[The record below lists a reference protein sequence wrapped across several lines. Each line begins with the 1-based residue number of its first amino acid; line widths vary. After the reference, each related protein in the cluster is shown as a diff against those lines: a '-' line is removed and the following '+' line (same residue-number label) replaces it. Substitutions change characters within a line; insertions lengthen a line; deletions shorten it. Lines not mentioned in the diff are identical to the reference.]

1 MARFLVAATL
11 ARGADGGAAVALVLL
26 AVQSTVPH
34 AAAIGGL
41 LAAGLMAPHALGPWV
56 ARALDRARDGRRFL
70 AGAFVG
76 YGVALAAAGVAF
88 GHVPVPLVLACT
100 VVAGACGP
108 LLTGGLSSRVAGL
121 CGPDQRAQRR
131 GEGWDA
137 VSYGLAGTLGPAAV
151 AGLAAVTDVLTAVLT
166 LAGAAVVAA
175 VITLTL
181 PADGGA
187 ADRPVAHV
195 RTVLAL
201 LVRHGPLRRVNYATL
216 CAAFCL
222 GALPVIAVVLA
233 GHLSPDP
240 DAGATLVAVFGAGTL
255 AGSLVLT
262 AFPLHGEAEKLS
274 VGCVAIVG
282 LAALLSAASPTY
294 ALALAGFAAIGLA
307 NAPFVTATF
316 AARSQYAPPA
326 ARAQVFVTMS
336 SLKVAAAA
344 TGTAVAGL
352 LTTLGPRALP
362 AAFAAVVLLG
372 SGVALADRRLS
383 QRRR

>member
-26 AVQSTVPH
+26 AVQSAVSH
-34 AAAIGGL
+34 GAAVGGL
-41 LAAGLMAPHALGPWV
+41 LAAGLLTPHALGPWV

-88 GHVPVPLVLACT
+88 GHVPVPVVLACT

-121 CGPDQRAQRR
+121 CGPDPRAQRR

-151 AGLAAVTDVLTAVLT
+151 AGLAALTDVLTAVLT
-166 LAGAAVVAA
+166 LAAAAVVAA

-181 PADGGA
+181 PADPSR
-187 ADRPVAHV
+187 ADRPVAAV
-195 RTVLAL
+195 RAVLAL
-201 LVRHGPLRRVNYATL
+201 LVRHGPLRRVNLATL
-216 CAAFCL
+216 SAAFCL
-222 GALPVIAVVLA
+222 GALPVLAVVLA
-233 GHLSPDP
+233 GHLSTDP

-255 AGSLVLT
+255 VGSLVLT
-262 AFPLHGEAEKLS
+262 AFPLRGEAETLS
-274 VGCVAIVG
+274 VRYVAVLG
-282 LAALLSAASPTY
+282 VAALLTAAAPVH

-316 AARSQYAPPA
+316 AARSQYAPPE

-344 TGTAVAGL
+344 TGTAAAGV
-352 LTTLGPRALP
+352 LTALGPRLLP
-362 AAFAAVVLLG
+362 AVFAAVVLLG
-372 SGVALADRRLS
+372 SAAAMVDRRLS
-383 QRRR
+383 PRHP

>member
-26 AVQSTVPH
+26 AVQARPTVPH
-34 AAAIGGL
+34 AAAVGGL

-56 ARALDRARDGRRFL
+56 ARALDRVRDGRRFL

-88 GHVPVPLVLACT
+88 GHVPVPVVLACT

-151 AGLAAVTDVLTAVLT
+151 AGLAALTDVLTAVLS
-166 LAGAAVVAA
+166 LAAAAVVAA

-181 PADGGA
+181 PADHGS
-187 ADRPVAHV
+187 ADRQVAAV
-195 RTVLAL
+195 RAVLAL
-201 LVRHGPLRRVNYATL
+201 LIRQGPLRRVNVATMG
-216 CAAFCL
+216 AAFCL
-222 GALPVIAVVLA
+222 GALPVTAVVLA
-233 GHLSPDP
+233 GHLSADP
-240 DAGATLVAVFGAGTL
+240 DAGAMLVAVFGAGTL
-255 AGSLVLT
+255 VGSLVLT
-262 AFPLHGEAEKLS
+262 AFPLRGEAETLS
-274 VGCVAIVG
+274 VRCVAVLG
-282 LAALLSAASPTY
+282 VAALLCAAAPLY
-294 ALALAGFAAIGLA
+294 GFALAGFAAIGLA

-316 AARSQYAPPA
+316 AARSQYAPPE

-344 TGTAVAGL
+344 TGTAAAGV

-362 AAFAAVVLLG
+362 AVFAAVVLLG
-372 SGVALADRRLS
+372 AALAVADRR
-383 QRRR
+383 